1 MDIKEYIQSGMIEQY
16 VLGLATAEDVA
27 ELEQL
32 RVQYP
37 EINDAVLNFEK
48 NFEAYLLANPVQ
60 PPASVKSSLETKL
73 FGELS
78 ADKTSDEHIT
88 PVYKMSVWRYIAAA
102 SIIL

>member
-1 MDIKEYIQSGMIEQY
+1 MDIKAYIQSGVIEQY

-37 EINDAVLNFEK
+37 ELNDAVLNFEK

-60 PPASVKSSLETKL
+60 PPAFIKSSL
-73 FGELS
+73 
-78 ADKTSDEHIT
+78 
-88 PVYKMSVWRYIAAA
+88 A
-102 SIIL
+102 S